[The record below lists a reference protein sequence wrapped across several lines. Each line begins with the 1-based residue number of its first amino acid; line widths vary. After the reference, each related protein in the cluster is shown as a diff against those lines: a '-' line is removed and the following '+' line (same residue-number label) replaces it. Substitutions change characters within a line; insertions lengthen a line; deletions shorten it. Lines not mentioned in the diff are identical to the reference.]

1 MNCKMKYIIQVLAVI
16 ILFGCSDEDP
26 FRSNGDIS
34 VTAGFTNTRTS
45 FTEANGVTHVS
56 WNTGDGI
63 GLISKE
69 QANLK
74 YMAQSAGKETSFK
87 AASSKLNA
95 ADGETVYAYYPYS
108 ESSESKDHIALPVMV
123 WQNYTNDVT
132 KLDFVYTTGKV
143 ADNKLALQFKH
154 LLAFIKL
161 TIPLDLI
168 PDRGGTMAGFSFNH
182 PRTSAMPPTPASI
195 WKRKRLPMSYITIS
209 TISFLKILHREVRE
223 K

>member
-1 MNCKMKYIIQVLAVI
+1 
-16 ILFGCSDEDP
+16 
-26 FRSNGDIS
+26 
-34 VTAGFTNTRTS
+34 
-45 FTEANGVTHVS
+45 
-56 WNTGDGI
+56 
-63 GLISKE
+63 
-69 QANLK
+69 
-74 YMAQSAGKETSFK
+74 MAQSAGKETSFK

-168 PDRGGTMAGFSFNH
+168 PDRGGQW
-182 PRTSAMPPTPASI
+182 RASRSI
-195 WKRKRLPMSYITIS
+195 I
-209 TISFLKILHREVRE
+209 REHQLCLQLLLQSGKGRDYQ
-223 K
+223 

>member
-154 LLAFIKL
+154 LLDFIKL

-168 PDRGGTMAGFSFNH
+168 PDRGGQW
-182 PRTSAMPPTPASI
+182 RASRSI
-195 WKRKRLPMSYITIS
+195 I
-209 TISFLKILHREVRE
+209 REHQLCLQLLLQSGKGRDYQ
-223 K
+223 